1 MHELSIAQNIIEIV
15 NDTFTK
21 AKAKKVNGIE
31 IEIGNFSGVELDALE
46 FALEISLKETQF
58 ENADVDII
66 SVEGKGRCKNCNNEF
81 VLKSLYNDCPEC
93 KSAAIEVLSGKEL
106 RVKSINV
113 D

>member
-21 AKAKKVNGIE
+21 AKAKTVNEIE
-31 IEIGNFSGVELDALE
+31 IEIGKFSGVELDALE
-46 FALEISLKETQF
+46 FALETSMEQTHL
-58 ENADVDII
+58 ENAKVDII
-66 SVEGKGRCKNCNNEF
+66 SVEGKGSCKNCGNNF
-81 VLKSLYNDCPEC
+81 VLKSLYDDCPEC
-93 KSAAIEVLSGKEL
+93 GSAAIEILSGKEL